1 MLIERQ
7 MTMAVRGPIPTGH
20 VVNQPLHAST
30 HVSHSGPTALLRG
43 SDMKKVFIVAMIVV
57 AVIAASIAISYKRE
71 VVVPVEADL
80 AKYPE
85 LFPFQ
90 VGRSGFRGIKFD
102 IDTNDYSFAFPV
114 SFGDAKSYF
123 SAVDAAATS
132 AGWNLTDAGSTQR
145 VYLRRKERSIGPLVG
160 EQVTLHYDSQE
171 HEVILLRQDVAEAP
185 EP

>member
-1 MLIERQ
+1 M
-7 MTMAVRGPIPTGH
+7 
-20 VVNQPLHAST
+20 
-30 HVSHSGPTALLRG
+30 LRG

-57 AVIAASIAISYKRE
+57 ALIAAYIAIFYERE

-85 LFPFQ
+85 LLPFQ

-102 IDTNDYSFAFPV
+102 FDTNDYSFAFPV
-114 SFGDAKSYF
+114 SFGDAKSFF
-123 SAVDAAATS
+123 SAVDDAAMST
-132 AGWNLTDAGSTQR
+132 GWDLTDAGSTRR

-160 EQVTLHYDSQE
+160 EQVTLRYDSQE
-171 HEVILLRQDVAEAP
+171 REVTLLRQDVAEAP